1 MKGGSLASDRVM
13 SFVNNGGASKI
24 NSDAV
29 VSPRYDLSKVV
40 QTYQTTGGA
49 RRIRRSRSRRVS
61 RKLRRTRS
69 RRTRNRRTRSRRTRS
84 RRVSR
89 GGNRKSKRKSTKKNK
104 KKSSKKSSRKR
115 RRRRKAKK
123 SSMKGGGSDWVN
135 VLYSRGP
142 VSQPSNPDK
151 FRMFA
156 PMSDYVSNETLFK
169 EGHKSPMF
177 GGRRRHSKSRR
188 GRK

>member
-13 SFVNNGGASKI
+13 SFVNNGGAGKI

-49 RRIRRSRSRRVS
+49 RRLRRS
-61 RKLRRTRS
+61 
-69 RRTRNRRTRSRRTRS
+69 RS

-104 KKSSKKSSRKR
+104 RKSSKKSLKKRR

-177 GGRRRHSKSRR
+177 GGRRRRLKSRR